1 MKRLLFVFT
10 VLLLAGTTEV
20 YSQGWLEKVA
30 KKTAKRVEERSKK
43 KVEDKVNEAADKTVD
58 KAFGKAEDAVTGKGN
73 NGGNDTGGND
83 GEAATES
90 TVGGNEK
97 MIPKSLEMTLLN
109 LISYREM
116 RLFSKMIWLTNKWVN
131 SPANGIYYKV
141 MPR

>member
-73 NGGNDTGGND
+73 TGSDNTTGG
-83 GEAATES
+83 ETED
-90 TVGGNEK
+90 TTIADIVVGLNTGQIK
-97 MIPKSLEMTLLN
+97 TGSLSRTDRIAKYNQLLRIEEILGASAKYAGMDAFYN
-109 LISYREM
+109 LR
-116 RLFSKMIWLTNKWVN
+116 
-131 SPANGIYYKV
+131 
-141 MPR
+141 

>member
-73 NGGNDTGGND
+73 TGSDNTTGG
-83 GEAATES
+83 ETEDTNENAEEGGKQAKKSS
-90 TVGGNEK
+90 TMN
-97 MIPKSLEMTLLN
+97 
-109 LISYREM
+109 
-116 RLFSKMIWLTNKWVN
+116 WNKFDFV
-131 SPANGIYYKV
+131 A
-141 MPR
+141 RR